1 MEIKILCQSCGIPLD
16 TEALKGTE
24 KNGSTNKEYC
34 KFCYDKGG
42 FTNPNLSLDELQ
54 ETVEIQM
61 KKLKL
66 PDDSIQDA
74 LNILPNLN
82 RWKAK

>member
-16 TEALKGTE
+16 NETLKGTE
-24 KNGSTNKEYC
+24 KNGLKNEEYC
-34 KFCYDKGG
+34 KFCYDQGG
-42 FTNPNLSLDELQ
+42 YTNPNLTLDELK

-66 PDDSIQDA
+66 PDDAIEDA

-82 RWKAK
+82 RWKAN

>member
-16 TEALKGTE
+16 TEALKSTE
-24 KNGSTNKEYC
+24 KNGLKNEEYC
-34 KFCYDKGG
+34 KFCYDKGE
-42 FTNPNLSLDELQ
+42 FTSPNLSLDELK
-54 ETVEIQM
+54 ETIEIQM

-66 PDDSIQDA
+66 PDDAIQDA

-82 RWKAK
+82 RWKVN

>member
-1 MEIKILCQSCGIPLD
+1 
-16 TEALKGTE
+16 
-24 KNGSTNKEYC
+24 
-34 KFCYDKGG
+34 
-42 FTNPNLSLDELQ
+42 
-54 ETVEIQM
+54 M

-66 PDDSIQDA
+66 PDDAIQDA